1 MSKFDLSN
9 IKYVEI
15 PSKGIFRLL
24 RFTIDDKTY
33 IAKTLKEE
41 YVERRQY
48 VALLKKEYEA
58 VAKLHSTY
66 LPVYYELIDD
76 ARLGRC
82 IVEEYIEGRSI
93 TDYLAEQHTEEE
105 QERVARQL
113 IDALQSIHQR
123 FMVHRNL

>member
-48 VALLKKEYEA
+48 VALLKA
-58 VAKLHSTY
+58 
-66 LPVYYELIDD
+66 I
-76 ARLGRC
+76 
-82 IVEEYIEGRSI
+82 
-93 TDYLAEQHTEEE
+93 
-105 QERVARQL
+105 
-113 IDALQSIHQR
+113 
-123 FMVHRNL
+123 MN